1 MFYSGWELLA
11 PAFMNVGALSAELRH
26 SNTTADAA
34 AAYLTQDLL
43 LGNDDTDGSARRTH
57 SNVAKETGCVLH
69 LAARPALSF
78 KEMEQQL
85 HRRTTGS
92 SDCFHVKSN
101 APAISQAAVVFM
113 ECVVTWPS
121 VQQAADAAGAG
132 AAERNAHRD
141 NSAVSPTASA
151 TSKPTLPA
159 LVLGVCQRSLEWYS
173 LPGEAENSV
182 GFYVAQRLIVK
193 NGYEDGDAVKLPDD
207 GRSGAGGSRVN
218 FGDHVG
224 CLIDLVRHQLAFTV
238 NKDIVSTLPLEPSLA
253 DGSYY
258 FAIGLARRPQQA
270 TDVVVRFYSGAQCL
284 SQDVPLRRGELPL
297 PHQQQRQLPVFPLA
311 KYVRE
316 LALQSVGRCTTFMSG
331 QEGESHIRR
340 SAAAPSSEQHSGGGS
355 TVAAAHRYT
364 KGKRPDVR
372 TVNASCGR
380 QMPLAPE
387 TLRDTRVTAVLR
399 DYLSVRGMTGALQ
412 TLDAELHE
420 LAPAQSQLYATA
432 AGAAGRGPAGPSSS
446 PPSAPVSAR
455 AHLSHV
461 LWRPPT
467 PGEAQEAWQC
477 YAADMSRLRTAL
489 LQEVACS
496 ADGAPTPPLSALLGQ
511 LMLWRP
517 SLAYAFASV
526 FDSHVA
532 PRQRAA
538 VMLGLRQDI
547 RYLVQ
552 SYQAQPQRLSF
563 ANGKEE
569 ALPAERGTNGSNSKP
584 GTTKSPASHQGMAG
598 KSSFCHSRIFSNASF
613 APTPE
618 AERQAQAA
626 FTSYF
631 TQLVWNPARVLP
643 SPMTHICRA
652 SPLSGGTGAAARAS
666 SRDALAPASLD
677 ALAALAGRADAGIV
691 PHSKRTPS
699 APYGAVV
706 PAPAPSRSS
715 QVCLLQTLSS
725 LHTHTVSTLRQMER
739 FVRHGGGSTGFA
751 DRTALDSI
759 DLLDT
764 LLRTVQHRYRQQ
776 VWRRLVHAVE
786 DVNQQL
792 EGRLRSWGAVA
803 QQPQRM
809 QPSLAMPS
817 SSQVPPVIA
826 GPRRW
831 HACLDGWLEEED
843 DAEDG
848 EDIDRD
854 AAVPEDDEAT
864 QRRSPVRSL
873 MAGFSSFRAGETP
886 THEALVARKEGEGD
900 QPSPAEATR
909 QMPAFPSYEDLTT
922 FMPSLRSL
930 WRRVEARAALE
941 PSLHLVTELFVQEL
955 RRSLD
960 LAPALGWRARTSTAP
975 CATPNPGPASSAAV
989 STEAVTSPLAAVK
1002 SEPKVVTIYAVA
1014 GHALPLPPKR
1024 TPPRY
1029 STITRSE
1036 EQECRISVRANSP
1049 GRAETPR
1056 DGEISPVAVAL
1067 QRESQL
1073 GYRGEAAHPPPEDSK
1088 HLAPPTLQKSKVPS
1102 SRLAGPSTPRQ
1113 QSQKSTEL
1121 ELDDL
1126 SSCFSSHCNSAPD
1139 TNAKMH
1145 AASEFLA
1152 QGGYA
1157 TPPHL
1162 NMTAVVPEDGSS
1174 IDSRPSLNRT
1184 KFEAADRNVVP
1195 ARPIETSR
1203 TRRSQAPANHHSTPV
1218 AAAPASGTRSTATQ
1232 STLSRY
1238 NHSKGCGAYSGDQRQ
1253 QAESTD
1259 GAPQKH
1265 QQQQPRPRGAPATE
1279 AAAHPAASAA
1289 SSAGSSRRRG
1299 VSSHERSPSEAS
1311 SYRRDKHSA
1320 RSAPVCYVEQHSRS
1334 PVRNNRAALLSSPVS
1349 VDPHLTHEYSQQKME
1364 ERRASKSRVVPSSQ
1378 STAVVVVSSNAWNSI
1393 RTSRNGEDP
1402 LEMSVPIAERVNFM
1416 STLARHRDSSASVP
1430 MGTLEGTEL
1439 LPGLPQLQGH
1449 RNDDNADRPYRTIIR
1464 FIEYQPKG
1472 ERPGLEE
1479 ILASYSGRED
1489 ALCCALGEAYGD
1501 DFEMLKLGCSHTPA
1515 VPLLA
1520 DRPLPTSA
1528 PPPHKQ
1534 SYVVAVPHK
1543 LREYPVHVALRLNR
1557 AQPRERSLL
1566 TAAAD
1571 AHVRAPY
1578 QHTNG
1583 GDGVVPQEWREIE
1596 DKYKESSSKP
1606 MNVSRDVGE
1615 QRPYDDR
1622 VEESGAQGLSGG
1634 PAMRTTRRLR
1644 PRRCAAEQKPLVLH
1658 ASLVDLL
1665 NAENALWT
1673 VSLGTPNAASP
1684 SVVWTAMHEVRVETQ
1699 PSQSAASL
1707 LFMLPPPT
1715 SLRHRAEDA
1724 EEEKYDEDGAATGK
1738 QSAAPGDDAFAQT
1751 QRRKPF
1757 GHLARSFHGV
1767 SCEEYRTGGRGQQGT
1782 VQGRCFFLRDDG
1794 EDFFVRYEATASS
1807 SSEASGAEP
1816 RIVRSAS
1823 ASGVWTE
1830 HILLGDSAAAG
1841 AKETSAGAAEE
1852 HVRVGDVT
1860 IDEYIREMADARR
1873 SKQVVLKLAI
1883 AVPRKAGASA
1893 DGGQDDLMH
1902 VRLECITDAFYE
1914 AMVERS
1920 TGVVKA
1926 ARTSFFYRW
1935 VWPVL
1940 FVTAIYAMLA
1950 ATARLV
1956 AWRKASQGSVASAT
1970 AGATK
1975 KKQQ

>member
-43 LGNDDTDGSARRTH
+43 LGNDDTDGSASATPQRQHQQSSTEAAAHMSASPGDGDDVARHTPSSPSPANKERLCALPHRAQRRRTH

-532 PRQRAA
+532 AASAGGGVGVSGKHPRSGSGATMPLSPYDWVRR
-538 VMLGLRQDI
+538 VVHPSLFTLSMLGLRQDI

-552 SYQAQPQRLSF
+552 SYQAVEELWGILQTYLRAARAACQQTHADPHGHCPQQPQRLSF

-584 GTTKSPASHQGMAG
+584 GTTKSPASHQGIAG

-699 APYGAVV
+699 APYGGRIRRRADADVDTDADAEDFRACAAACAASVRLGTSTAAGGNGNASQERHRQPSSQQPQPQQRPLYIAHVEEAILVLYRGAVV

-909 QMPAFPSYEDLTT
+909 QMSAFPSYEDLTT

-1002 SEPKVVTIYAVA
+1002 SEPKVVTVKRPLSVA
-1014 GHALPLPPKR
+1014 SGRSSVSSNTISALPPR
-1024 TPPRY
+1024 T
-1029 STITRSE
+1029 
-1036 EQECRISVRANSP
+1036 A
-1049 GRAETPR
+1049 
-1056 DGEISPVAVAL
+1056 
-1067 QRESQL
+1067 
-1073 GYRGEAAHPPPEDSK
+1073 
-1088 HLAPPTLQKSKVPS
+1088 
-1102 SRLAGPSTPRQ
+1102 
-1113 QSQKSTEL
+1113 
-1121 ELDDL
+1121 
-1126 SSCFSSHCNSAPD
+1126 
-1139 TNAKMH
+1139 
-1145 AASEFLA
+1145 
-1152 QGGYA
+1152 
-1157 TPPHL
+1157 
-1162 NMTAVVPEDGSS
+1162 
-1174 IDSRPSLNRT
+1174 RPSGMGGA
-1184 KFEAADRNVVP
+1184 EDD
-1195 ARPIETSR
+1195 E
-1203 TRRSQAPANHHSTPV
+1203 
-1218 AAAPASGTRSTATQ
+1218 AAAPE
-1232 STLSRY
+1232 
-1238 NHSKGCGAYSGDQRQ
+1238 GDE
-1253 QAESTD
+1253 AE
-1259 GAPQKH
+1259 A
-1265 QQQQPRPRGAPATE
+1265 
-1279 AAAHPAASAA
+1279 
-1289 SSAGSSRRRG
+1289 
-1299 VSSHERSPSEAS
+1299 V
-1311 SYRRDKHSA
+1311 A
-1320 RSAPVCYVEQHSRS
+1320 R
-1334 PVRNNRAALLSSPVS
+1334 
-1349 VDPHLTHEYSQQKME
+1349 
-1364 ERRASKSRVVPSSQ
+1364 
-1378 STAVVVVSSNAWNSI
+1378 W
-1393 RTSRNGEDP
+1393 
-1402 LEMSVPIAERVNFM
+1402 F
-1416 STLARHRDSSASVP
+1416 
-1430 MGTLEGTEL
+1430 
-1439 LPGLPQLQGH
+1439 
-1449 RNDDNADRPYRTIIR
+1449 
-1464 FIEYQPKG
+1464 
-1472 ERPGLEE
+1472 
-1479 ILASYSGRED
+1479 
-1489 ALCCALGEAYGD
+1489 
-1501 DFEMLKLGCSHTPA
+1501 
-1515 VPLLA
+1515 
-1520 DRPLPTSA
+1520 
-1528 PPPHKQ
+1528 
-1534 SYVVAVPHK
+1534 
-1543 LREYPVHVALRLNR
+1543 
-1557 AQPRERSLL
+1557 
-1566 TAAAD
+1566 
-1571 AHVRAPY
+1571 
-1578 QHTNG
+1578 
-1583 GDGVVPQEWREIE
+1583 
-1596 DKYKESSSKP
+1596 
-1606 MNVSRDVGE
+1606 
-1615 QRPYDDR
+1615 
-1622 VEESGAQGLSGG
+1622 
-1634 PAMRTTRRLR
+1634 
-1644 PRRCAAEQKPLVLH
+1644 
-1658 ASLVDLL
+1658 
-1665 NAENALWT
+1665 
-1673 VSLGTPNAASP
+1673 
-1684 SVVWTAMHEVRVETQ
+1684 
-1699 PSQSAASL
+1699 
-1707 LFMLPPPT
+1707 
-1715 SLRHRAEDA
+1715 A
-1724 EEEKYDEDGAATGK
+1724 EELYLGSMYMKRVFK
-1738 QSAAPGDDAFAQT
+1738 
-1751 QRRKPF
+1751 
-1757 GHLARSFHGV
+1757 HM
-1767 SCEEYRTGGRGQQGT
+1767 
-1782 VQGRCFFLRDDG
+1782 
-1794 EDFFVRYEATASS
+1794 
-1807 SSEASGAEP
+1807 SG
-1816 RIVRSAS
+1816 
-1823 ASGVWTE
+1823 
-1830 HILLGDSAAAG
+1830 
-1841 AKETSAGAAEE
+1841 
-1852 HVRVGDVT
+1852 
-1860 IDEYIREMADARR
+1860 
-1873 SKQVVLKLAI
+1873 
-1883 AVPRKAGASA
+1883 
-1893 DGGQDDLMH
+1893 
-1902 VRLECITDAFYE
+1902 C
-1914 AMVERS
+1914 
-1920 TGVVKA
+1920 
-1926 ARTSFFYRW
+1926 
-1935 VWPVL
+1935 
-1940 FVTAIYAMLA
+1940 
-1950 ATARLV
+1950 
-1956 AWRKASQGSVASAT
+1956 
-1970 AGATK
+1970 
-1975 KKQQ
+1975 

>member
-43 LGNDDTDGSARRTH
+43 LGNDDTDGSA
-57 SNVAKETGCVLH
+57 NVAKETGCVLH

-532 PRQRAA
+532 AASAGGGVGVSGKHPRSGSGATMPLSPYDWVRR
-538 VMLGLRQDI
+538 VVHPSLFTLSMLGLRQDI

-552 SYQAQPQRLSF
+552 SYQAVEELWGILQTYLRAARAACQQTHADPHGHCPQQPQRLSF

-584 GTTKSPASHQGMAG
+584 GTTKSPASHQGIAG

-909 QMPAFPSYEDLTT
+909 QMSAFPSYEDLTT

-1002 SEPKVVTIYAVA
+1002 SEPKVVTVKR
-1014 GHALPLPPKR
+1014 PL
-1024 TPPRY
+1024 
-1029 STITRSE
+1029 
-1036 EQECRISVRANSP
+1036 SV
-1049 GRAETPR
+1049 
-1056 DGEISPVAVAL
+1056 
-1067 QRESQL
+1067 
-1073 GYRGEAAHPPPEDSK
+1073 
-1088 HLAPPTLQKSKVPS
+1088 
-1102 SRLAGPSTPRQ
+1102 
-1113 QSQKSTEL
+1113 
-1121 ELDDL
+1121 
-1126 SSCFSSHCNSAPD
+1126 
-1139 TNAKMH
+1139 
-1145 AASEFLA
+1145 
-1152 QGGYA
+1152 
-1157 TPPHL
+1157 
-1162 NMTAVVPEDGSS
+1162 
-1174 IDSRPSLNRT
+1174 
-1184 KFEAADRNVVP
+1184 
-1195 ARPIETSR
+1195 
-1203 TRRSQAPANHHSTPV
+1203 
-1218 AAAPASGTRSTATQ
+1218 ASGRS
-1232 STLSRY
+1232 S
-1238 NHSKGCGAYSGDQRQ
+1238 
-1253 QAESTD
+1253 
-1259 GAPQKH
+1259 
-1265 QQQQPRPRGAPATE
+1265 
-1279 AAAHPAASAA
+1279 
-1289 SSAGSSRRRG
+1289 
-1299 VSSHERSPSEAS
+1299 
-1311 SYRRDKHSA
+1311 
-1320 RSAPVCYVEQHSRS
+1320 
-1334 PVRNNRAALLSSPVS
+1334 
-1349 VDPHLTHEYSQQKME
+1349 
-1364 ERRASKSRVVPSSQ
+1364 
-1378 STAVVVVSSNAWNSI
+1378 VSSNTI
-1393 RTSRNGEDP
+1393 
-1402 LEMSVPIAERVNFM
+1402 
-1416 STLARHRDSSASVP
+1416 SA
-1430 MGTLEGTEL
+1430 
-1439 LPGLPQLQGH
+1439 
-1449 RNDDNADRPYRTIIR
+1449 
-1464 FIEYQPKG
+1464 
-1472 ERPGLEE
+1472 
-1479 ILASYSGRED
+1479 
-1489 ALCCALGEAYGD
+1489 
-1501 DFEMLKLGCSHTPA
+1501 
-1515 VPLLA
+1515 
-1520 DRPLPTSA
+1520 
-1528 PPPHKQ
+1528 
-1534 SYVVAVPHK
+1534 
-1543 LREYPVHVALRLNR
+1543 
-1557 AQPRERSLL
+1557 
-1566 TAAAD
+1566 
-1571 AHVRAPY
+1571 
-1578 QHTNG
+1578 
-1583 GDGVVPQEWREIE
+1583 
-1596 DKYKESSSKP
+1596 
-1606 MNVSRDVGE
+1606 
-1615 QRPYDDR
+1615 
-1622 VEESGAQGLSGG
+1622 
-1634 PAMRTTRRLR
+1634 
-1644 PRRCAAEQKPLVLH
+1644 
-1658 ASLVDLL
+1658 
-1665 NAENALWT
+1665 
-1673 VSLGTPNAASP
+1673 
-1684 SVVWTAMHEVRVETQ
+1684 
-1699 PSQSAASL
+1699 
-1707 LFMLPPPT
+1707 LPP
-1715 SLRHRAEDA
+1715 R
-1724 EEEKYDEDGAATGK
+1724 
-1738 QSAAPGDDAFAQT
+1738 
-1751 QRRKPF
+1751 
-1757 GHLARSFHGV
+1757 
-1767 SCEEYRTGGRGQQGT
+1767 
-1782 VQGRCFFLRDDG
+1782 
-1794 EDFFVRYEATASS
+1794 
-1807 SSEASGAEP
+1807 
-1816 RIVRSAS
+1816 
-1823 ASGVWTE
+1823 
-1830 HILLGDSAAAG
+1830 
-1841 AKETSAGAAEE
+1841 
-1852 HVRVGDVT
+1852 
-1860 IDEYIREMADARR
+1860 
-1873 SKQVVLKLAI
+1873 
-1883 AVPRKAGASA
+1883 
-1893 DGGQDDLMH
+1893 
-1902 VRLECITDAFYE
+1902 
-1914 AMVERS
+1914 
-1920 TGVVKA
+1920 
-1926 ARTSFFYRW
+1926 
-1935 VWPVL
+1935 
-1940 FVTAIYAMLA
+1940 
-1950 ATARLV
+1950 TARPSGMV
-1956 AWRKASQGSVASAT
+1956 
-1970 AGATK
+1970 
-1975 KKQQ
+1975 